1 MKTRQ
6 ELQKEIDYLVSVLK
20 AKDED
25 NLQMDAERHHLKSEL
40 EVANNHVQHF
50 QNQILEMVKEQKE
63 KEIEVK
69 ELEIE
74 REYCRLSIK
83 EIKSKSLFQ
92 LIRWWYNAKN

>member
-6 ELQKEIDYLVSVLK
+6 ELQKEIDYLVSMLK

-50 QNQILEMVKEQKE
+50 QNQILGMVKEQNAKNNE
-63 KEIEVK
+63 WGNVS
-69 ELEIE
+69 LG
-74 REYCRLSIK
+74 YANQLN
-83 EIKSKSLFQ
+83 EIKSLNLFQ
-92 LIRWWYNAKN
+92 LIRWWLNAKN

>member
-1 MKTRQ
+1 MKTRK
-6 ELQKEIDYLVSVLK
+6 ELQQEIDYLVSVLK

-50 QNQILEMVKEQKE
+50 QNQILEMVKEQNAKNNE
-63 KEIEVK
+63 WGNIS
-69 ELEIE
+69 LE
-74 REYCRLSIK
+74 YANQLN

-92 LIRWWYNAKN
+92 LIKWWLNAKN